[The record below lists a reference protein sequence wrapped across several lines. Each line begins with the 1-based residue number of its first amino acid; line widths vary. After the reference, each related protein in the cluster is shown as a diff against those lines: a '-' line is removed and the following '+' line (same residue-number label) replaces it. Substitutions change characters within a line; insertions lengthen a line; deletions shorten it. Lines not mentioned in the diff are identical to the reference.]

1 MATKQMGTVRKLPS
15 GRFQAFYRVDGDTF
29 TAPSTFTTKTDARDW
44 LAAERADRARGTW
57 SNPKAGR
64 VTLAEYLADWLESR
78 QNLAPST
85 RDLYAEKIARWI
97 VPPLAGDDG
106 RTMCLGKLELHDLT
120 PAHVRRWFAVLS
132 QAARRSALTRSKRS
146 GRAEHPARV
155 WGREHGHDVQTT
167 GRMSPALL
175 AGWEAAGRPE
185 PALTARGGDPGRTAA
200 AQAYR
205 VLRAAMN
212 DAVRDRL
219 IPETPC
225 VVAGAGVTRPRE
237 RGTAS
242 PAEVVA
248 LAKAMP
254 AHLRAAVVVAAWSGL
269 RFGELFALARRHVDI
284 TTGTI
289 RVDRA
294 LSKGDSLDGFG
305 PPKTAG
311 SVRTVTLPR
320 FVVTALAD
328 HMARYTR
335 PEPDALV
342 FATRTGQPVDDRS
355 LTTMFARARHA
366 IGRDDLTWHDLR
378 HTGATLAYRAGA
390 SVKDVQRRLGHT
402 TARAAMIYA
411 HAADDSDKV
420 LADRLDAAFGDENNV
435 VPMLGRSA

>member
-1 MATKQMGTVRKLPS
+1 MATKQLGTVRKLPS
-15 GRFQAFYRVDGDTF
+15 GRFQAFYRVDGETF
-29 TAPSTFTTKTDARDW
+29 TAPTTFTTKTDARDW
-44 LAAERADRARGTW
+44 LTTERADRARGTW
-57 SNPKAGR
+57 ANPKAGR

-78 QNLAPST
+78 QNLAAST
-85 RDLYAEKIARWI
+85 RELYAEKISRWI
-97 VPPLAGDDG
+97 APTLTGDDG
-106 RTMCLGKLELHDLT
+106 RTMCLGKLELQQLT
-120 PAHVRRWFAVLS
+120 PVHVRRWFAVLS
-132 QAARRSALTRSKRS
+132 QASRRSALARAKRS

-155 WGREHGHDVQTT
+155 WGREHGHDVQPT

-175 AGWEAAGRPE
+175 AAWKAAGSPE
-185 PALTARGGDPGRTAA
+185 PAHTPRGADPGRTAA

-219 IPETPC
+219 ISESPC
-225 VVAGAGVTRPRE
+225 VVTGAGVTRPRE

-242 PAEVVA
+242 PTEVVA

-254 AHLRAAVVVAAWSGL
+254 ARLRAAVIVAAWSGL
-269 RFGELFALARRHVDI
+269 RYGELFALARRHVDL
-284 TTGTI
+284 TAGTV

-294 LSKGDSLDGFG
+294 LSKGDTGDRFG
-305 PPKTAG
+305 LTKTTG
-311 SVRTVTLPR
+311 SVRTVSLPR
-320 FVVTALAD
+320 FVVAALAD
-328 HMARYTR
+328 HMNRYTR
-335 PEPDALV
+335 PDPDALV
-342 FATRTGQPVDDRS
+342 FSTKTGQPVDDRS

-411 HAADDSDKV
+411 HAADDSDRV
-420 LADRLDAAFGDENNV
+420 LADRLDAAFGGENNV
-435 VPMLGRSA
+435 VPLFRSA

>member
-1 MATKQMGTVRKLPS
+1 MATKQLGTVRKLPS
-15 GRFQAFYRVDGDTF
+15 GRFQAFYRVDGETF

-44 LAAERADRARGTW
+44 LTTERADRTRGTW
-57 SNPKAGR
+57 SNPKSGR

-85 RDLYAEKIARWI
+85 RELYADKISRWI
-97 VPPLAGDDG
+97 VPALVGDDG
-106 RTMCLGKLELHDLT
+106 RMISLGTLELHQLT

-132 QAARRSALTRSKRS
+132 QASRRSALARSNRS

-155 WGREHGHDVQTT
+155 WGREHGLDVRTT
-167 GRMSPALL
+167 GRMSPTLL
-175 AGWEAAGRPE
+175 AAWQTAGAPE
-185 PALTARGGDPGRTAA
+185 PAITARGGDPGRTAS

-219 IPETPC
+219 IPESPC
-225 VVAGAGVTRPRE
+225 VVSGAGVTRPRE

-242 PAEVVA
+242 PAEVIA
-248 LAKAMP
+248 LAKGMP
-254 AHLRAAVVVAAWSGL
+254 AHLRAAVIVAAWSGL
-269 RFGELFALARRHVDI
+269 RYGELFALARRHVDI
-284 TTGTI
+284 TAGTV

-294 LSKGDSLDGFG
+294 LSKGDTGDRFG
-305 PPKTAG
+305 LTKTTG

-320 FVVTALAD
+320 FAVTALAD
-328 HMARYTR
+328 HMAQYTR
-335 PEPDALV
+335 PDPDALV
-342 FATRTGQPVDDRS
+342 FATKTGQPIDDRS

-420 LADRLDAAFGDENNV
+420 LAERLDQAYGEDCSVIPFG
-435 VPMLGRSA
+435 RTA